1 MDRFVKSGA
10 AFLLLLCAISCNDIA
25 LKTGHYEL
33 NETDALAVGRTDSI
47 SISTSVEYPKS
58 GIRRQAREKICDSIA
73 RLCYGTDGNDIE
85 TAARQWADSCI
96 AEYRKEGN
104 ELMMYLSD
112 NGDSEPFAALSWE
125 RSLNGYIAGEHGDII
140 SYIVST
146 YDFSGGAHGSSAE
159 LAFNF
164 NRKSGEIID
173 EDDIFTE
180 GSAVELSKLLS
191 AHLQSDFA
199 EGTYNSLFIK
209 DIEPNGNF
217 IVSEE
222 GVTYIYGQ
230 YEIGPYYLGII
241 KLTLP
246 WEELEGLLK

>member
-1 MDRFVKSGA
+1 MNRYVKSGA
-10 AFLLLLCAISCNDIA
+10 AFILLLCAISCNEIA

-33 NETDALAVGRTDSI
+33 NETCALAEGRTDSI
-47 SISTSVEYPKS
+47 SLSTRVEYPKS
-58 GIRRQAREKICDSIA
+58 GIRRQAREKICEGIA
-73 RLCYGTDGNDIE
+73 RLCYGTGGNDIE

-112 NGDSEPFAALSWE
+112 NGDSEPVAALSWE
-125 RSLNGYIAGEHGDII
+125 RSLNGYIAGDHGDII

-191 AHLQSDFA
+191 ARLQSAFDEEA
-199 EGTYNSLFIK
+199 YNSLFVK

-217 IVSEE
+217 IVSDE
-222 GVTYIYGQ
+222 GMTYIYGQ

>member
-112 NGDSEPFAALSWE
+112 NGDSEPVAALSWE

-140 SYIVST
+140 SYIVSS

-180 GSAVELSKLLS
+180 DSAVELSKLLS
-191 AHLQSDFA
+191 ARLQSDFA
-199 EGTYNSLFIK
+199 GETYNSLFIK

>member
-33 NETDALAVGRTDSI
+33 NETDALAVGLTDSI

-112 NGDSEPFAALSWE
+112 NGDSEPVAALSWE

-159 LAFNF
+159 LAFHF

-180 GSAVELSKLLS
+180 DSAVELSKLLS
-191 AHLQSDFA
+191 ARLQSDFA
-199 EGTYNSLFIK
+199 EETYDSLFIK

-217 IVSEE
+217 IVSEA

-246 WEELEGLLK
+246 WEEREGLLK

>member
-112 NGDSEPFAALSWE
+112 NGDSEPVAALSWE

-180 GSAVELSKLLS
+180 DSAVELSKLLS
-191 AHLQSDFA
+191 ARLQSDFA
-199 EGTYNSLFIK
+199 EETYDSLFIK

>member
-112 NGDSEPFAALSWE
+112 NGDSEPVAALSWE

-140 SYIVST
+140 SYIVSS

-180 GSAVELSKLLS
+180 DSAVELSKLLS
-191 AHLQSDFA
+191 ARLQSDFA
-199 EGTYNSLFIK
+199 EETYNSLFIK

>member
-33 NETDALAVGRTDSI
+33 NETDALAVGLTDSI

-112 NGDSEPFAALSWE
+112 NGDSEPVAALSWE

-180 GSAVELSKLLS
+180 DSAVELSKLLS
-191 AHLQSDFA
+191 ARLQSDFA
-199 EGTYNSLFIK
+199 EETYDSLFIK

-217 IVSEE
+217 IVSEA

>member
-1 MDRFVKSGA
+1 
-10 AFLLLLCAISCNDIA
+10 
-25 LKTGHYEL
+25 
-33 NETDALAVGRTDSI
+33 
-47 SISTSVEYPKS
+47 
-58 GIRRQAREKICDSIA
+58 
-73 RLCYGTDGNDIE
+73 
-85 TAARQWADSCI
+85 
-96 AEYRKEGN
+96 
-104 ELMMYLSD
+104 MMYLSD

-191 AHLQSDFA
+191 ARLQSAFDEEA
-199 EGTYNSLFIK
+199 YNSLFVK

-217 IVSEE
+217 IVSDE
-222 GVTYIYGQ
+222 GMTYIYGQ